1 MYLQIL
7 FLNAIYVY
15 TYVYIYIY
23 IYIYIAEIKIL
34 STLNVIN
41 TKEVSTIYK
50 QQIIATHGA
59 VCSGWKWGVKTFW
72 QNLNSIFYLT
82 I

>member
-1 MYLQIL
+1 M
-7 FLNAIYVY
+7 
-15 TYVYIYIY
+15 
-23 IYIYIAEIKIL
+23 L

-50 QQIIATHGA
+50 QQIIDTHGA